1 MMLGGVGMTRSLKV
15 DTSTRSC
22 SGDYGAL
29 VVKTTQW
36 TDGDRGMKLI
46 STAHRMIPL
55 VEVEDDST
63 NVDGNDNQEDGS
75 HLLLEAAMSILDERR
90 FSEYVP
96 TTGTSLLKFSSLLVA
111 SDDDADECAVMAME
125 SLEVTLGGTVFSH
138 FAYRTTKPR
147 AAAAAATAAATATK
161 ITRK

>member
-147 AAAAAATAAATATK
+147 AAAAAAAATATK